1 MAAAATGPDPE
12 ALAWLRQDPPPFGV
26 SILKETRPV
35 AEGIQFVETL
45 YALGAVRVTVPGW
58 AIFQHGAGWMNAGR
72 STTIRHSGGLVTR
85 GFEVELPEGGPDREA
100 LIWFIASYCPER
112 HWGPGVPAAALRS
125 RVGCKKAVLA
135 WV

>member
-26 SILKETRPV
+26 SILKETRPL

-45 YALGAVRVTVPGW
+45 YALGALRVTIPSW
-58 AIFQHGAGWMNAGR
+58 AIFQQRAGWLPTGGR
-72 STTIRHSGGLVTR
+72 HPGGLVTR

-112 HWGPGVPAAALRS
+112 HWGPGVPLAALRS